1 MAIDIEAYRKKTQVR
16 SIEKQSK
23 GLDFLNKEISLFGK
37 ALSDK
42 KKERF
47 YSELNILFAAGVDI
61 KTALELIEE
70 EQAKAR
76 DKALFAQVKDVI
88 VNGGSLSDALR
99 NSGKF
104 SPYEYYS
111 IRIGE
116 ESGRLTEVLE
126 DLAKFFAGKIKQK
139 RQVMNAISYPIVV
152 MLTAFGVIG
161 FMLRFVV
168 PMFSDVFKRFK
179 GELPA
184 MTSMVINASDFMG
197 RNGLYIILILAAS
210 IALLYSQRKKEWY
223 RKYASALLI
232 RLPVFGDIFQKI
244 FLARFCHSMHLLLS
258 ARTPLVSSLDLV
270 QKMAGF
276 YPIER
281 SLETV
286 KNDIMHGSTLYYSL
300 SRFSIYNSRMRSLIK
315 VAEEVNQMDV
325 IFGKLAR
332 QYTDEVE
339 HKTSLLGS
347 IIEPVMIIFLGV
359 MVAVILIA
367 MYLPLFQ
374 LSTSIQ

>member
-1 MAIDIEAYRKKTQVR
+1 MAIDIEAHRKKEKTAG
-16 SIEKQSK
+16 IEKQWK
-23 GLDFLNKEISLFGK
+23 GLDFLNKEVRFFGRE
-37 ALSDK
+37 LSDK

-61 KTALELIEE
+61 KTALELSEE
-70 EQAKAR
+70 EHVKAR
-76 DKALFAQVKDVI
+76 DKAVLREIRNSV

-99 NSGKF
+99 NSRKF

-116 ESGRLTEVLE
+116 ESGRLTEVLD

-139 RQVMNAISYPIVV
+139 RQVMNAISYPLVV
-152 MLTAFGVIG
+152 MLTAFGVIW

-184 MTSMVINASDFMG
+184 MTRAVINASDFMG
-197 RNGLYIILILAAS
+197 KNGPFLILALTG
-210 IALLYSQRKKEWY
+210 ILALLYSQRKSDWY
-223 RKYASALLI
+223 RKYSSSLLI
-232 RLPVFGDIFQKI
+232 RLPLFGDIFRKI

-281 SLETV
+281 SLDTV
-286 KNDIMHGSTLYYSL
+286 KSDIMHGSTLYSSL
-300 SRFSIYNSRMRSLIK
+300 SKFGIYNSRMRSLIK

-325 IFGKLAR
+325 IFGKLAK

-347 IIEPVMIIFLGV
+347 VIEPVMIVFLGV
-359 MVAVILIA
+359 MVALILIA

-374 LSTSIQ
+374 LSTSIH